1 VADTRHNYIMTSTIK
16 VRTAI
21 KDGITTVRTIIKHP
35 MHTGFG
41 SDEETG
47 QYIPA
52 HYIKQVNVHHKDKMV
67 LQCDWSRAISRN
79 PYLSF
84 MFAGAKPGDSL
95 HISWEDNKGQSDSI
109 KVTIA

>member
-1 VADTRHNYIMTSTIK
+1 MTSTIK

-84 MFAGAKPGDSL
+84 MFAGAKLGDSL

>member
-1 VADTRHNYIMTSTIK
+1 MASTIK

-21 KDGITTVRTIIKHP
+21 KDDITTVRTIIKHP

-47 QYIPA
+47 QHIPP
-52 HYIKQVNVHHKDKMV
+52 HYIKRVNVHHGEKLV
-67 LQCDWSRAISRN
+67 LQCYWSRAISRN

-84 MFAGAKPGDSL
+84 MFKGAKAGDSL
-95 HISWEDNKGQSDSI
+95 RISWEDNKGLSDSI
-109 KVTIA
+109 KVTIN